1 MLTDCGAEK
10 TGESGPVEAAIRYC
24 FFIEIVSMFFRI
36 RLPVTV
42 AVPILTLMNEVQAT
56 MIGRVVQDQA
66 THVCQADYGICIYLG
81 NKVASA
87 RGFELIPRLEA
98 FSKVSIYSAT
108 TIT

>member
-42 AVPILTLMNEVQAT
+42 AVPILTLMNEVQA
-56 MIGRVVQDQA
+56 
-66 THVCQADYGICIYLG
+66 CPSDYSIVLISLTISG
-81 NKVASA
+81 N
-87 RGFELIPRLEA
+87 E
-98 FSKVSIYSAT
+98 
-108 TIT
+108 